1 MNASTATGAL
11 AALAQESR
19 LTVFRALVQAG
30 SDGLAA
36 GEIAAKTR
44 IPPSSLSF
52 HLKELSHSK
61 LVQARPD
68 GRFIYYAANFATMN
82 ALIAFLT
89 ENCCGGEDCGAACE
103 PVAVKKT
110 RRSL

>member
-1 MNASTATGAL
+1 VNSKTATDAL
-11 AALAQESR
+11 SALAQESR
-19 LTVFRALVQAG
+19 LGIFRALVTAG
-30 SDGLAA
+30 HDGLAA
-36 GEIAAKTR
+36 GEIATKTR

-52 HLKELSHSK
+52 HLKELSHAK

-89 ENCCGGEDCGAACE
+89 ENCCGGDDCGLGCA
-103 PVAVKKT
+103 PVTSSRT
-110 RRSL
+110 RRSS